1 MDKSILEP
9 TAPTI
14 DVPNISDISVMVNL
28 NISKWTARKKDKRAS
43 DQVNNVHNARRDAS
57 AVHKNLLSGSK
68 NLDAINKQV
77 NVIRKFHVA
86 NTSIW
91 DENSGRIIKNEF
103 YPAYINGITKE
114 INILEDLINE
124 FVDEYE
130 FDKISA
136 KANLGDL
143 YDENEYP
150 SSDEIR
156 SKFGVKLTTSP
167 IADPNDFRIDAGGE
181 TKRALEQAMT
191 SYQET
196 LNARVLNS
204 MNDIYKRL
212 FETLSN
218 ISEKLDYQVRTKD
231 TKKFGGNIVS
241 NVLDIVALMR
251 SCNLTNDTQMNAQ
264 ADLLENALRGVSPEA
279 LRDSSQL
286 RASTKRSVDE
296 VKKQIEALPSLDL

>member
-9 TAPTI
+9 MAPI

-28 NISKWTARKKDKRAS
+28 NISKWTARKKDKKVSAKVNQDANAS
-43 DQVNNVHNARRDAS
+43 QQAS
-57 AVHKNLLSGSK
+57 AVHKNLLAGSK
-68 NLDAINKQV
+68 GLDAINKQV
-77 NVIRKFHVA
+77 NVIRKYHTSQ
-86 NTSIW
+86 TSIW

-103 YPAYINGITKE
+103 YPKYINGITKE
-114 INILEDLINE
+114 INILENLIDD
-124 FVDEYE
+124 FVEDYE

-136 KANLGDL
+136 KANLGDM

-218 ISEKLDYQVRTKD
+218 MSEKLDYQVRTKD

-241 NVLDIVALMR
+241 NVLDIVAL
-251 SCNLTNDTQMNAQ
+251 S
-264 ADLLENALRGVSPEA
+264 
-279 LRDSSQL
+279 DSSQL

-296 VKKQIEALPSLDL
+296 VKKQIQALPSLDL